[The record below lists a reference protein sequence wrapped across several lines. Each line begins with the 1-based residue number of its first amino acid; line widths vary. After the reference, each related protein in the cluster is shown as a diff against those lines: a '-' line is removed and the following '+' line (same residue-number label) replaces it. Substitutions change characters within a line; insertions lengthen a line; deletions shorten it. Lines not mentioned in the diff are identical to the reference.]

1 MCGLRRAAAGRIQ
14 EAIKRILKIITTGGD
29 AVLCR
34 FFYLYSLLP
43 RETAHT
49 TTLIAVTAANS
60 TAIQRIV
67 ATFLSGRNHF
77 GEGSGCEG

>member
-1 MCGLRRAAAGRIQ
+1 VGTLFSAGFSICF
-14 EAIKRILKIITTGGD
+14 L
-29 AVLCR
+29 
-34 FFYLYSLLP
+34 FY

-67 ATFLSGRNHF
+67 ATFLSGRNPF